1 MLFRTIRSRLMVTGA
16 LVVGSVFALK
26 PSNTVQRIRD
36 AATGRMKDTTVR
48 RVPINLGLDLQGGIH
63 LSLEVD
69 QSKGPVPDC
78 ADAISRAERVVRSR
92 IDQFGTTEPVVQ
104 IIGRCRLVV
113 ELPGEK
119 DPGRAK
125 SIIQRTAFLEFRIT
139 DMQNLFRDAL
149 PEIDRA
155 LREAGVQAPGQT
167 GAGAA
172 NVAQLF
178 GPDTTKAKKGK
189 AAAKGKAAKDTT
201 DLNAPGALSSLLFQ
215 SPINMPGE
223 FLVPEEQAPVAESL
237 LARPE
242 VKRLIPRGIEL
253 KWGTELASR
262 GARAYRAL
270 YAVEDRPI
278 ITGEELEK
286 ATARRDQVTNQSVVD
301 FVLSRS
307 GGRKFE
313 RETGRHVGHY
323 MAIILDGRAQGQPP
337 IIKSQIGQHGQIE
350 LGSKPLQEAQD
361 LALVLRAGAL
371 PAPLTIVEERT
382 IGPSL
387 GQDSIKD
394 GIRAGVV
401 GVLLV
406 ILIMVVYYRV
416 SGVLAVLALT
426 LYVAFTLAGLALF
439 GSTLTLPGLAGLVL
453 SVGIAV
459 DANVLIFERIREE
472 LQHGKLVRTAVDEG
486 FKHAMSAIVDS
497 NVSTALTAGILYL
510 VGTGPVRGFA
520 VTLII
525 GIGASMITAI
535 FVVRTFYMI
544 WLQRR
549 PDMATLSV

>member
-1 MLFRTIRSRLMVTGA
+1 MFVSYSLCLFFFFFFFQAEDGIRDLIVTG
-16 LVVGSVFALK
+16 
-26 PSNTVQRIRD
+26 VQ
-36 AATGRMKDTTVR
+36 T
-48 RVPINLGLDLQGGIH
+48 
-63 LSLEVD
+63 
-69 QSKGPVPDC
+69 C
-78 ADAISRAERVVRSR
+78 
-92 IDQFGTTEPVVQ
+92 
-104 IIGRCRLVV
+104 
-113 ELPGEK
+113 
-119 DPGRAK
+119 
-125 SIIQRTAFLEFRIT
+125 
-139 DMQNLFRDAL
+139 AL
-149 PEIDRA
+149 PI
-155 LREAGVQAPGQT
+155 
-167 GAGAA
+167 
-172 NVAQLF
+172 
-178 GPDTTKAKKGK
+178 
-189 AAAKGKAAKDTT
+189 
-201 DLNAPGALSSLLFQ
+201 
-215 SPINMPGE
+215 
-223 FLVPEEQAPVAESL
+223 
-237 LARPE
+237 
-242 VKRLIPRGIEL
+242 
-253 KWGTELASR
+253 SR

-401 GVLLV
+401 GGLLV
-406 ILIMVVYYRV
+406 ILIMVGYYRV

-426 LYVAFTLAGLALF
+426 LYIAFTLAGLALL

-459 DANVLIFERIREE
+459 A
-472 LQHGKLVRTAVDEG
+472 
-486 FKHAMSAIVDS
+486 
-497 NVSTALTAGILYL
+497 
-510 VGTGPVRGFA
+510 
-520 VTLII
+520 
-525 GIGASMITAI
+525 
-535 FVVRTFYMI
+535 
-544 WLQRR
+544 
-549 PDMATLSV
+549 